1 MAIFEFAKNGIWSK
15 KNIHEIDLSVFTSFL
30 AWTLKIILAYY
41 DIARQQQ
48 CMCVFLILKLCSMFI
63 GRKGNLNRFLSL
75 KQCEKV
81 CLATKSTSLV
91 TEVIVITFVIAFL
104 ILLVFVGYKYA
115 DYYRSQI
122 NYRIFQN
129 QRQVS
134 RSSTG
139 KILFLFD
146 YIMVLFVCM

>member
-1 MAIFEFAKNGIWSK
+1 MLFN
-15 KNIHEIDLSVFTSFL
+15 V
-30 AWTLKIILAYY
+30 IL
-41 DIARQQQ
+41 I
-48 CMCVFLILKLCSMFI
+48 CIL
-63 GRKGNLNRFLSL
+63 GRKGNPNRFLNL

-81 CLATKSTSLV
+81 CLETKKTSVV
-91 TEVIVITFVIAFL
+91 TEVIVITVIFAFI
-104 ILLVFVGYKYA
+104 ILMVFVGYKYA

-139 KILFLFD
+139 KALICIVPMLDHVQVNCCREKFGLP
-146 YIMVLFVCM
+146 

>member
-1 MAIFEFAKNGIWSK
+1 
-15 KNIHEIDLSVFTSFL
+15 
-30 AWTLKIILAYY
+30 
-41 DIARQQQ
+41 
-48 CMCVFLILKLCSMFI
+48 MFI
-63 GRKGNLNRFLSL
+63 LFLGRKGNLNRFLSL

-81 CLATKSTSLV
+81 CLETKTTSVV
-91 TEVIVITFVIAFL
+91 TEVIVITVIFAFI
-104 ILLVFVGYKYA
+104 ILMVFVGYKYA

-139 KILFLFD
+139 K
-146 YIMVLFVCM
+146 VLVCIISMHVQVNCCRLKFGLP

>member
-1 MAIFEFAKNGIWSK
+1 
-15 KNIHEIDLSVFTSFL
+15 
-30 AWTLKIILAYY
+30 
-41 DIARQQQ
+41 
-48 CMCVFLILKLCSMFI
+48 MFI
-63 GRKGNLNRFLSL
+63 LFLGRKGNLNRFLSL

-81 CLATKSTSLV
+81 CLETKNSSVV
-91 TEVIVITFVIAFL
+91 TEVIVITVVFAFV
-104 ILLVFVGYKYA
+104 ILLVFVGYEYA

-139 KILFLFD
+139 M
-146 YIMVLFVCM
+146 YM